1 MPLEEVLLVDLRS
14 VTILYA
20 DDDLYDFGCFGCTLL
35 GRSSQD
41 NLDDIVNDDF
51 VDLGQVLSAL
61 TSTALRQVVAKR
73 L

>member
-14 VTILYA
+14 VAILYA

-51 VDLGQVLSAL
+51 VDLG
-61 TSTALRQVVAKR
+61 
-73 L
+73 